1 MKTDDKAE
9 VEEAKRPQQKRHRR
23 RCLPISNVSYLWPAR
38 KFKCGRGPL
47 SILQIHTETET
58 QDAGAAFWM
67 GREMCEFTMR
77 SNAVRC
83 SSWQESA
90 GCDQM
95 WEYVL
100 PSLTASLSLSLFH
113 SLSIFLY
120 LVVIWINI
128 PHGDNTWTNNVD
140 YVQWPSKPTSHFTNP
155 PPRPLFSVCRDSSL
169 CECVSECVNEC
180 TSVRAYAHQCL
191 LSCHSDRDSN
201 TNTSGKISWEK
212 QDITL

>member
-1 MKTDDKAE
+1 MWMLGLLSEEPQPTDLDRYITIYYLCACVHRSLAPIILWAACTHTHTHTENEKWNMKTDDKAE

-77 SNAVRC
+77 SNAMRC

-100 PSLTASLSLSLFH
+100 PSLTASLTLDLPLS
-113 SLSIFLY
+113 SSNMNKY
-120 LVVIWINI
+120 
-128 PHGDNTWTNNVD
+128 
-140 YVQWPSKPTSHFTNP
+140 TS
-155 PPRPLFSVCRDSSL
+155 RR
-169 CECVSECVNEC
+169 
-180 TSVRAYAHQCL
+180 
-191 LSCHSDRDSN
+191 
-201 TNTSGKISWEK
+201 
-212 QDITL
+212 